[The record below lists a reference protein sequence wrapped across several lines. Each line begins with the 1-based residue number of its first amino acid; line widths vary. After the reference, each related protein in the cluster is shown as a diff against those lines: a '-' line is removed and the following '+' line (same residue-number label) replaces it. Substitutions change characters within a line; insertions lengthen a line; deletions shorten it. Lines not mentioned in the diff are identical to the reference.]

1 MTVLKIINMV
11 LTIHKTR
18 NQTGCSVILIDN
30 KSKTPTNKEKH
41 KPRLNDIFLNETVL
55 FHFENFNE
63 TF

>member
-11 LTIHKTR
+11 LTIQKTR
-18 NQTGCSVILIDN
+18 KQTGCSVILIDN
-30 KSKTPTNKEKH
+30 KSKTPTNKDKH